1 MKLPNVFANT
11 DIRTVDNNDSSCVAC
26 NGIDKSLLRS
36 YFDNDGYVNKL
47 NVIISNLEWCTYKY
61 NLSES
66 YRLTNRKGSMLN
78 KKGKL
83 CPNSIKIVLCNVSML
98 LPPLVN

>member
-11 DIRTVDNNDSSCVAC
+11 DIRTVDNNYSSCVAC

-47 NVIISNLEWCTYKY
+47 NVIIRTKGGYS
-61 NLSES
+61 SERLIL
-66 YRLTNRKGSMLN
+66 YRDNYVVNIDN
-78 KKGKL
+78 KKIYLDDIIDFQLK
-83 CPNSIKIVLCNVSML
+83 K
-98 LPPLVN
+98 

>member
-11 DIRTVDNNDSSCVAC
+11 DIRTIDNNDSSCVAC

-47 NVIISNLEWCTYKY
+47 NVIIRTKDGYS
-61 NLSES
+61 SERLIL
-66 YRLTNRKGSMLN
+66 YRDNYVVNIDN
-78 KKGKL
+78 KKIYLDDIIDFQLK
-83 CPNSIKIVLCNVSML
+83 K
-98 LPPLVN
+98 

>member
-26 NGIDKSLLRS
+26 NGIDKSRLRS

-47 NVIISNLEWCTYKY
+47 NVIIRTKDGYS
-61 NLSES
+61 SERLIL
-66 YRLTNRKGSMLN
+66 YRDNYVVNIDN
-78 KKGKL
+78 KKIYLDDIIDFQLK
-83 CPNSIKIVLCNVSML
+83 K
-98 LPPLVN
+98 

>member
-47 NVIISNLEWCTYKY
+47 NVIIRTKDGYS
-61 NLSES
+61 SERLIL
-66 YRLTNRKGSMLN
+66 YRDNYVVNIDN
-78 KKGKL
+78 KKIYLDDIIDFQLK
-83 CPNSIKIVLCNVSML
+83 K
-98 LPPLVN
+98 

>member
-11 DIRTVDNNDSSCVAC
+11 DIRTVDNNDSSCIAC

-47 NVIISNLEWCTYKY
+47 NVIIRTKDGYS
-61 NLSES
+61 SERLIL
-66 YRLTNRKGSMLN
+66 YRDNYVVNIDN
-78 KKGKL
+78 KKIYLDDIIDFQLK
-83 CPNSIKIVLCNVSML
+83 K
-98 LPPLVN
+98 

>member
-11 DIRTVDNNDSSCVAC
+11 DIRTVDNNDSSCVAW

-47 NVIISNLEWCTYKY
+47 YVIIRTKDGYS
-61 NLSES
+61 SERLIL
-66 YRLTNRKGSMLN
+66 YRDNYVVNIDN
-78 KKGKL
+78 KKIYLDDIIDFQLK
-83 CPNSIKIVLCNVSML
+83 K
-98 LPPLVN
+98 